1 MEHDRF
7 PSPAAVAS
15 QARRGGERPS
25 GHRFAFAAALSSRVQ
40 QPGPAVPEPIGL
52 GLAPSRSAGVDGAA
66 RPAPRDCGMLPFLIQ
81 RDGSWLYQ
89 GTPIRRKP
97 MVCLFASVIRRDA
110 AGRYRLETPAE
121 RGEIEVEDV
130 PFVAVELD
138 WSGTGRDQVLS
149 FRTNVDEI
157 VCAGPDHP
165 LEVDWDCARSG
176 GDCAAIPYLTVRP
189 GDGALPIQ
197 ARVSR
202 AVYYELVALAVE
214 GARHGV
220 PCLGVWS
227 RNRFFPIGP
236 LEPAAFHPG

>member
-7 PSPAAVAS
+7 PTPAPSAVVSLTRSP
-15 QARRGGERPS
+15 GDRPT
-25 GHRFAFAAALSSRVQ
+25 GQRFAPVAATPLPRASHAL
-40 QPGPAVPEPIGL
+40 PPEM
-52 GLAPSRSAGVDGAA
+52 A
-66 RPAPRDCGMLPFLIQ
+66 RPAVQEPAGRVSQRACGPLPFLIQ
-81 RDGSWLYQ
+81 RDGGWLYQ

-110 AGRYRLETPAE
+110 AGRYRLETPME

-138 WSGTGRDQVLS
+138 WTGCGRDQVLS

-165 LEVDWDCARSG
+165 LEVDWECVRSG

-197 ARVSR
+197 ARVAR
-202 AVYYELVALAVE
+202 AVYYELAALAVE
-214 GARHGV
+214 GMRHGV

-227 RNRFFPIGP
+227 QNRFFPIGP
-236 LEPAAFHPG
+236 LGPAASHPG